1 MQLDFEISIRYI
13 NLLVLEKKAGLCCM
27 LDWSPS
33 FPICFSFEF
42 TYCIKIDVAKGKPKF
57 V

>member
-42 TYCIKIDVAKGKPKF
+42 TYCNKIDVAKGKPKF